1 MRKIC
6 KSEKVPLSLQQAPTP
21 TRKEEV
27 RADIYKA
34 EDVRDQLVADQ
45 YNKCAYCECIVTKQY
60 NDVDHFRPKDK
71 YYWLGHKWD
80 NLFYSCDLCNRT
92 YKKNHFPLVDESTRG
107 NIAKEKP
114 LIINPSIE
122 EPLEHIRFNRF
133 MIVPREINGIVDK
146 KGETTI
152 RLFHLNDRHERS
164 ILVYER
170 EQLYEDYIQEIK
182 KRTIA
187 EIIIQSDVSEDIKQS
202 AYVILQCCDQ
212 SIAKMKSPSRAFS
225 GMLLDINK

>member
-6 KSEKVPLSLQQAPTP
+6 KSEKIPLSLQQAPTP
-21 TRKEEV
+21 TSKEEV
-27 RADIYKA
+27 RDAIYKA
-34 EDVRDQLVADQ
+34 EDVREQLVADQ

-80 NLFYSCDLCNRT
+80 NLLYSCDLCNRT
-92 YKKNHFPLVDESTRG
+92 YKNNHFPLVDESTRG
-107 NIAKEKP
+107 NLAKEIP

-122 EPLEHIRFNRF
+122 EPLEHICYNRF

-152 RLFHLNDRHERS
+152 RLFHLNDRKERPT
-164 ILVYER
+164 LVNGR
-170 EQLYEDYIQEIK
+170 EQLYESYKREIK
-182 KRTIA
+182 KRALAEKIA
-187 EIIIQSDVSEDIKQS
+187 QSDISEERIQW
-202 AYVILQCCDQ
+202 AREIMLCCDQ
-212 SIAKMKSPSRAFS
+212 TIAKMKSNHQEYS
-225 GMLLDINK
+225 GMLIGDK